1 MGTRAKFAKWFKD
14 GKLYRVQPPDWPRQC
29 ELSFTDQ
36 ADMQEWAKAAHVM
49 LKDGNVPRREQRHAR
64 YYAAEV

>member
-36 ADMQEWAKAAHVM
+36 EDMIEWSKGARVM
-49 LKDGNVPRREQRHAR
+49 LKDGNVRRGNSERYSAR
-64 YYAAEV
+64 NFG

>member
-36 ADMQEWAKAAHVM
+36 EDMVEWSRGAKVM
-49 LKDGNVPRREQRHAR
+49 LKDGNVRRGNSERYSAR
-64 YYAAEV
+64 NFG